1 MLVFSVL
8 NGATNTSSFILPV
21 THCRC
26 ENNENLLSRYC
37 VLGTAVFHTYFYFRF
52 LFVIPVH
59 LYSNHRT
66 SLLLVYMLLHTALH
80 CIGRVGGW
88 NVFKFHHAVPP
99 HPRTSHI
106 THTHTHTH
114 SSPSHSHLSLLTPHL
129 QPPTAPTSK
138 HSTPLATSCHLPA
151 TLPRC
156 CHPVTATCHFS
167 LPHCHYHL
175 PLPAA
180 TCHLLATCH
189 LPLEA

>member
-66 SLLLVYMLLHTALH
+66 GLLLVYMLLHTALH

-99 HPRTSHI
+99 HPRTLTYSHV
-106 THTHTHTH
+106 HTL
-114 SSPSHSHLSLLTPHL
+114 SSPTSNLQPL
-129 QPPTAPTSK
+129 QPPN
-138 HSTPLATSCHLPA
+138 TPLHLP
-151 TLPRC
+151 
-156 CHPVTATCHFS
+156 
-167 LPHCHYHL
+167 
-175 PLPAA
+175 
-180 TCHLLATCH
+180 LLATCPPH
-189 LPLEA
+189 CHAAATP